1 MGSFAGSA
9 ARNEKRLANPGA
21 ASLSAPPAP
30 VGPSISA
37 VKSHSPAGPFHL
49 GDTITYST
57 TISNSGT
64 DALNVNF
71 SDTPDANTTL
81 VGGSIHAS
89 PIAFD
94 DVYNWVG
101 NTQLDTSA
109 RGLASITS
117 NDFAPT
123 DTFTLNTTP
132 TSSPAHGAVTISA

>member
-21 ASLSAPPAP
+21 ASLSAHAAP
-30 VGPSISA
+30 VGRAISA

-64 DALNVNF
+64 DAFNVNF

-81 VGGSIHAS
+81 VGGSIQVS
-89 PIAFD
+89 PIALD
-94 DVYNWVG
+94 DAYTATG
-101 NTQLDTSA
+101 NV
-109 RGLASITS
+109 SIS
-117 NDFAPT
+117 VP
-123 DTFTLNTTP
+123 
-132 TSSPAHGAVTISA
+132 